1 MAGPAAAT
9 CEACGEGM
17 DALGDLAVHLID
29 RAGASDAAHVMWL
42 NRNVTKRRVD
52 AVELTSLLQARAEGR
67 RVDTDR
73 VER

>member
-9 CEACGEGM
+9 CEVCGEWM

-42 NRNVTKRRVD
+42 NRNVTKRRED
-52 AVELTSLLQARAEGR
+52 AIQLATLLQARTDGR
-67 RVDTDR
+67 QVDTDR
-73 VER
+73 VAR